1 MMAKA
6 LDSRSNALPSSSTV
20 RRRPGLL
27 LTGWLLGFI
36 GITGLYELE
45 LLPPGWPR
53 YAAAALH
60 TVLGLLTLGSYVAFV
75 RSCDELERK
84 IHVEALALGFGVG
97 AVWMMAWR
105 LFERA
110 GAPQLD
116 VNDGLLAMLLAYA
129 VGVAIARQRYA

>member
-1 MMAKA
+1 MTAKA
-6 LDSRSNALPSSSTV
+6 LPSRSPSLPSSPVV

-27 LTGWLLGFI
+27 LAAWLLGFF
-36 GITGLYELE
+36 GIAGLYELE
-45 LLPPGWPR
+45 LLPPGLPR

-60 TVLGLLTLGSYVAFV
+60 AVLGLLTLGSYVAFL

-84 IHVEALALGFGVG
+84 IHVEALALGFGFG

>member
-1 MMAKA
+1 MTAKA
-6 LDSRSNALPSSSTV
+6 LDSRSRSLPAPPSV

-27 LTGWLLGFI
+27 LTAWLLGFI
-36 GITGLYELE
+36 GIAGLYELE
-45 LLPPGWPR
+45 LLAPGWPR

-60 TVLGLLTLGSYVAFV
+60 TVLGLLTLGSYVAFL

-97 AVWMMAWR
+97 ALWMMAWR

-116 VNDGLLAMLLAYA
+116 VNDGLLVMLGAYGI
-129 VGVAIARQRYA
+129 GVALARQRYA

>member
-1 MMAKA
+1 MPARA
-6 LDSRSNALPSSSTV
+6 LDSRSNPLPSSPIA

-27 LTGWLLGFI
+27 LTAWLLGFI

-45 LLPPGWPR
+45 WLPPGWPR
-53 YAAAALH
+53 YAVAALH
-60 TVLGLLTLGSYVAFV
+60 TVLGLLALGSYVAFL

-97 AVWMMAWR
+97 AVWIMAWR

-116 VNDGLLAMLLAYA
+116 VNDGLLVMLVAYA
-129 VGVAIARQRYA
+129 MGVAMARQRYA

>member
-1 MMAKA
+1 MTARV
-6 LDSRSNALPSSSTV
+6 LDSRSHGLASSPAV

-27 LTGWLLGFI
+27 LIGWLLGFV

-53 YAAAALH
+53 YAVAALH
-60 TVLGLLTLGSYVAFV
+60 TVLGLLTLASYIAFL
-75 RSCDELERK
+75 RSSDELERK

-105 LFERA
+105 LLERA

-116 VNDGLLAMLLAYA
+116 VNDGLLVMFLAYA
-129 VGVAIARQRYA
+129 AGVAAARRRYA